1 MQTGIAATCG
11 LRGWYRKRGRWLA
24 CLNCESS
31 RRPSLVQAVEEG
43 TILGPRLLFT
53 GHALSQTGGHG
64 DMRGK

>member
-1 MQTGIAATCG
+1 MWDRTSAA
-11 LRGWYRKRGRWLA
+11 GRSEFHA
-24 CLNCESS
+24 PSEGQPRHAR
-31 RRPSLVQAVEEG
+31 RRPLLLQAVEEG